1 MEIPPLP
8 TFFMYPRGMRTHRYT
23 PFITAFLSLT
33 LAYPAFAGTGTTP
46 DSIFHGIGS
55 PTPPIALPA
64 ALTAQQQT
72 QRLERALISLWA
84 TTKPGN
90 TYAIGGQP
98 FPRADNG
105 TFTSP
110 SEPGGPYTFGPTIDA
125 STLQNRAPTFVRL
138 LLSHYAQQELL
149 VMKALQDALLDF
161 LAQTNVGDPMAVGEG
176 TLTHNSD
183 DTVMYVGP
191 EGVFII
197 NPFASDLSDVAR
209 ALPNLAAAWS
219 KMTGY
224 INPQGNKTAAAI
236 LDNDSGAYIDPRT
249 GNMYDPNGNKIGTKP
264 GYGSTPGATGKKG
277 GTPGGG
283 NTPGGSGTGTGSTGN
298 DGNNPGGGTDGS
310 TSKGGSN
317 SGGGTDGTGNGSTS
331 NGGSNSGGGT
341 DGTRNGSTSN
351 GGGNSGGG
359 TDGTGNGSTGNGG
372 GTGPGSTG
380 NGGGNPG
387 GTPGTGST
395 GNNPGD
401 GTGNGSTGN
410 GGNNGNT
417 GNRTPTTTGGSNSGA
432 TERGNTSMSGCY
444 AVRNRLTGQSRCE

>member
-1 MEIPPLP
+1 
-8 TFFMYPRGMRTHRYT
+8 MYPVGMRTHPYT

-55 PTPPIALPA
+55 RTPPIALPA

-125 STLQNRAPTFVRL
+125 TTLQNRAPTFVRL

-149 VMKALQDALLDF
+149 VMKALQDAMLDF
-161 LAQTNVGDPMAVGEG
+161 LAQTNVGDTLAVGEG

-197 NPFASDLSDVAR
+197 NPFAYDLSEVAR

-219 KMTGY
+219 EMTGY

-264 GYGSTPGATGKKG
+264 GYGPDSTGKKG
-277 GTPGGG
+277 STPG
-283 NTPGGSGTGTGSTGN
+283 S
-298 DGNNPGGGTDGS
+298 NPG
-310 TSKGGSN
+310 
-317 SGGGTDGTGNGSTS
+317 
-331 NGGSNSGGGT
+331 
-341 DGTRNGSTSN
+341 
-351 GGGNSGGG
+351 
-359 TDGTGNGSTGNGG
+359 GG

-380 NGGGNPG
+380 NGGNNPG
-387 GTPGTGST
+387 GGGPGPGST
-395 GNNPGD
+395 GNGGNNPGGGTD

-432 TERGNTSMSGCY
+432 TERGNTSTSGCY

>member
-1 MEIPPLP
+1 
-8 TFFMYPRGMRTHRYT
+8 MYPGGMRTHRYT

-55 PTPPIALPA
+55 RTPPIALPA
-64 ALTAQQQT
+64 ALTAQQQM

-125 STLQNRAPTFVRL
+125 PTLQNRAPAFVRL

-161 LAQTNVGDPMAVGEG
+161 LAQTNVGDTMAVGEG

-197 NPFASDLSDVAR
+197 NPFASDLSEVAR

-219 KMTGY
+219 EMTGY

-264 GYGSTPGATGKKG
+264 GYGPGSTGKKG
-277 GTPGGG
+277 STPG
-283 NTPGGSGTGTGSTGN
+283 S
-298 DGNNPGGGTDGS
+298 NPG
-310 TSKGGSN
+310 
-317 SGGGTDGTGNGSTS
+317 
-331 NGGSNSGGGT
+331 
-341 DGTRNGSTSN
+341 
-351 GGGNSGGG
+351 
-359 TDGTGNGSTGNGG
+359 GG

-380 NGGGNPG
+380 NGGNNPG
-387 GTPGTGST
+387 GGTGTGSGPGST
-395 GNNPGD
+395 GNGGNNPGGGTGTGSGPGSTGNGGNNPGGGTD

-432 TERGNTSMSGCY
+432 TERGNTSTSGCY

>member
-1 MEIPPLP
+1 
-8 TFFMYPRGMRTHRYT
+8 MYPVGMRTHPYT

-55 PTPPIALPA
+55 RTPPIALPA

-125 STLQNRAPTFVRL
+125 TTLQNRAPTFVRL

-149 VMKALQDALLDF
+149 AMKALQDALLDF
-161 LAQTNVGDPMAVGEG
+161 LAQTNVGDTLAVGEG

-197 NPFASDLSDVAR
+197 NPFTYDLSEVAR

-219 KMTGY
+219 EMTGY

-264 GYGSTPGATGKKG
+264 GYGPGSTGKKG
-277 GTPGGG
+277 STPG
-283 NTPGGSGTGTGSTGN
+283 S
-298 DGNNPGGGTDGS
+298 NPG
-310 TSKGGSN
+310 
-317 SGGGTDGTGNGSTS
+317 
-331 NGGSNSGGGT
+331 
-341 DGTRNGSTSN
+341 
-351 GGGNSGGG
+351 
-359 TDGTGNGSTGNGG
+359 GG

-380 NGGGNPG
+380 NGGNNPG
-387 GTPGTGST
+387 GGTGTGSGPGST
-395 GNNPGD
+395 GNGGNNPGGGTD

-432 TERGNTSMSGCY
+432 TERGNTSTSGCY

>member
-1 MEIPPLP
+1 
-8 TFFMYPRGMRTHRYT
+8 MRTHHYT

-55 PTPPIALPA
+55 RTPPIALPA

-125 STLQNRAPTFVRL
+125 TTLQNRAPAFVRL

-149 VMKALQDALLDF
+149 GMKALQDALLDF
-161 LAQTNVGDPMAVGEG
+161 LAQTNVGDTLAVGEG

-197 NPFASDLSDVAR
+197 NPFASDLSEVAR

-219 KMTGY
+219 EMTGY

-264 GYGSTPGATGKKG
+264 GYGSTPGSTGKKG
-277 GTPGGG
+277 
-283 NTPGGSGTGTGSTGN
+283 S
-298 DGNNPGGGTDGS
+298 NPG
-310 TSKGGSN
+310 
-317 SGGGTDGTGNGSTS
+317 
-331 NGGSNSGGGT
+331 
-341 DGTRNGSTSN
+341 
-351 GGGNSGGG
+351 
-359 TDGTGNGSTGNGG
+359 GG

-380 NGGGNPG
+380 NGGNNPG
-387 GTPGTGST
+387 GGT
-395 GNNPGD
+395 D

-432 TERGNTSMSGCY
+432 TERGNTSTSGCY

>member
-1 MEIPPLP
+1 
-8 TFFMYPRGMRTHRYT
+8 MYPVGMRTHPYT

-55 PTPPIALPA
+55 RTPPIALPA

-125 STLQNRAPTFVRL
+125 TTLQNRAPTFVRL

-161 LAQTNVGDPMAVGEG
+161 LAQTNVGDTLAVGEG

-197 NPFASDLSDVAR
+197 NPFASDLSEVAR

-219 KMTGY
+219 EMTGY

-264 GYGSTPGATGKKG
+264 GYGSTPGSTGKKG
-277 GTPGGG
+277 STPG
-283 NTPGGSGTGTGSTGN
+283 S
-298 DGNNPGGGTDGS
+298 NPGGGTGPGS
-310 TSKGGSN
+310 
-317 SGGGTDGTGNGSTS
+317 TGNG
-331 NGGSNSGGGT
+331 
-341 DGTRNGSTSN
+341 
-351 GGGNSGGG
+351 GNNPGGG

-372 GTGPGSTG
+372 NTPGGSGTGTGSGPGSTG
-380 NGGGNPG
+380 NGGNNPG
-387 GTPGTGST
+387 GGT
-395 GNNPGD
+395 D

-432 TERGNTSMSGCY
+432 TERGNTSTSGCY

>member
-1 MEIPPLP
+1 
-8 TFFMYPRGMRTHRYT
+8 MYPVGMRTHPYT

-55 PTPPIALPA
+55 RTPPIALPA

-125 STLQNRAPTFVRL
+125 TTLQNRAPTFVRL

-161 LAQTNVGDPMAVGEG
+161 LAQTNVGDTLAVGEG

-197 NPFASDLSDVAR
+197 NPFAYDLSEVAR

-219 KMTGY
+219 EMTGY

-264 GYGSTPGATGKKG
+264 GYGPDSTGKKG
-277 GTPGGG
+277 STPGSNPGGG
-283 NTPGGSGTGTGSTGN
+283 GTGPGSTGN
-298 DGNNPGGGTDGS
+298 GGNNP
-310 TSKGGSN
+310 
-317 SGGGTDGTGNGSTS
+317 
-331 NGGSNSGGGT
+331 
-341 DGTRNGSTSN
+341 
-351 GGGNSGGG
+351 GGG

-372 GTGPGSTG
+372 NTPGGSGTGTGSGPGSTG
-380 NGGGNPG
+380 NGGNNPG
-387 GTPGTGST
+387 GGT
-395 GNNPGD
+395 D

-432 TERGNTSMSGCY
+432 TERGNTSTSGCY

>member
-1 MEIPPLP
+1 
-8 TFFMYPRGMRTHRYT
+8 MYPGGMRTHHYT

-55 PTPPIALPA
+55 RTPPIALPA

-125 STLQNRAPTFVRL
+125 TTLQNRAPAFVRL

-149 VMKALQDALLDF
+149 GMKALQDALLDF
-161 LAQTNVGDPMAVGEG
+161 LAQTNVGDTLAVGEG

-197 NPFASDLSDVAR
+197 NPFASDLSEVAR

-219 KMTGY
+219 EMTGY

-264 GYGSTPGATGKKG
+264 GYGSTPGSTGKKG
-277 GTPGGG
+277 STPG
-283 NTPGGSGTGTGSTGN
+283 S
-298 DGNNPGGGTDGS
+298 NPG
-310 TSKGGSN
+310 
-317 SGGGTDGTGNGSTS
+317 
-331 NGGSNSGGGT
+331 
-341 DGTRNGSTSN
+341 
-351 GGGNSGGG
+351 
-359 TDGTGNGSTGNGG
+359 GG

-380 NGGGNPG
+380 NGGNNPG
-387 GTPGTGST
+387 GGGTGPGSTENGGNNPGGGSTGPGST
-395 GNNPGD
+395 GNGGNNPGGGGTGPGSTGNGGNNPGGGTD

-432 TERGNTSMSGCY
+432 TERGNTSTSGCY

>member
-1 MEIPPLP
+1 
-8 TFFMYPRGMRTHRYT
+8 MYPGGMHTHRYT

-55 PTPPIALPA
+55 RTPPIALPA

-125 STLQNRAPTFVRL
+125 PTLQNRAPAFVRL

-161 LAQTNVGDPMAVGEG
+161 LAQTNVGDTMAVGEG

-197 NPFASDLSDVAR
+197 NPFASDLSEVAR
-209 ALPNLAAAWS
+209 SLPNLAAAWS
-219 KMTGY
+219 EMTGY

-264 GYGSTPGATGKKG
+264 GYGSTPGSTGKKG
-277 GTPGGG
+277 STPGGG
-283 NTPGGSGTGTGSTGN
+283 NTPGGGGTGTGSTGN
-298 DGNNPGGGTDGS
+298 GGNNP
-310 TSKGGSN
+310 
-317 SGGGTDGTGNGSTS
+317 
-331 NGGSNSGGGT
+331 
-341 DGTRNGSTSN
+341 
-351 GGGNSGGG
+351 GGG
-359 TDGTGNGSTGNGG
+359 TDGTGNGSTGNGGGTGNGSTGNGGGTDGTGNGSTGNGGNTPGGG

-395 GNNPGD
+395 GTD

-432 TERGNTSMSGCY
+432 TERGNTSTSGCY

>member
-1 MEIPPLP
+1 
-8 TFFMYPRGMRTHRYT
+8 MYPGGMRTHRYT

-55 PTPPIALPA
+55 RTPPIALPA
-64 ALTAQQQT
+64 ALTAQQQM

-125 STLQNRAPTFVRL
+125 PTLQNRAPAFVRL

-161 LAQTNVGDPMAVGEG
+161 LAQTNVGDTMAVGEG

-197 NPFASDLSDVAR
+197 NPFASDLSEVAR

-219 KMTGY
+219 EMTGY

-264 GYGSTPGATGKKG
+264 GYGPGSTGKKG
-277 GTPGGG
+277 STPG
-283 NTPGGSGTGTGSTGN
+283 S
-298 DGNNPGGGTDGS
+298 NPGGGT
-310 TSKGGSN
+310 
-317 SGGGTDGTGNGSTS
+317 
-331 NGGSNSGGGT
+331 
-341 DGTRNGSTSN
+341 
-351 GGGNSGGG
+351 
-359 TDGTGNGSTGNGG
+359 
-372 GTGPGSTG
+372 
-380 NGGGNPG
+380 
-387 GTPGTGST
+387 
-395 GNNPGD
+395 D

-432 TERGNTSMSGCY
+432 TERGNTSTSGCY
-444 AVRNRLTGQSRCE
+444 TVRNRLTGQSRCE

>member
-1 MEIPPLP
+1 
-8 TFFMYPRGMRTHRYT
+8 MRTHHYT

-55 PTPPIALPA
+55 RTPPIALPA

-125 STLQNRAPTFVRL
+125 TTLQNRAPAFVRL

-149 VMKALQDALLDF
+149 GMKALQDALLDF
-161 LAQTNVGDPMAVGEG
+161 LAQTNVGDTLAVGEG

-197 NPFASDLSDVAR
+197 NPFTYDLSEVAR

-219 KMTGY
+219 EMTGY

-264 GYGSTPGATGKKG
+264 GYGPGSTGKKG
-277 GTPGGG
+277 STPGSNPGGG
-283 NTPGGSGTGTGSTGN
+283 GTGPGSTGN
-298 DGNNPGGGTDGS
+298 GGNNP
-310 TSKGGSN
+310 
-317 SGGGTDGTGNGSTS
+317 
-331 NGGSNSGGGT
+331 
-341 DGTRNGSTSN
+341 
-351 GGGNSGGG
+351 GGG

-372 GTGPGSTG
+372 NTPGGGGTGTGSGPGSTG
-380 NGGGNPG
+380 NGGNNPG
-387 GTPGTGST
+387 GGT
-395 GNNPGD
+395 D

-432 TERGNTSMSGCY
+432 TERGNTSTSGCY

>member
-1 MEIPPLP
+1 
-8 TFFMYPRGMRTHRYT
+8 MYPVGMRTHPYT

-55 PTPPIALPA
+55 RTPPIALPA

-125 STLQNRAPTFVRL
+125 TTLQNRAPTFVRL

-149 VMKALQDALLDF
+149 GMKALQDALLDF
-161 LAQTNVGDPMAVGEG
+161 LAQTNVGDTLAVGEG

-197 NPFASDLSDVAR
+197 NPFTYDLSEVAR

-219 KMTGY
+219 EMTGY

-264 GYGSTPGATGKKG
+264 GYGPGSTGKKG
-277 GTPGGG
+277 STPGSNPGGG
-283 NTPGGSGTGTGSTGN
+283 
-298 DGNNPGGGTDGS
+298 GNNPGGGT
-310 TSKGGSN
+310 
-317 SGGGTDGTGNGSTS
+317 GTGS
-331 NGGSNSGGGT
+331 
-341 DGTRNGSTSN
+341 
-351 GGGNSGGG
+351 
-359 TDGTGNGSTGNGG
+359 
-372 GTGPGSTG
+372 GPGSTG
-380 NGGGNPG
+380 NGGNNPG
-387 GTPGTGST
+387 GGTGTGSGPGST
-395 GNNPGD
+395 GNGGNNPGGGTD

-432 TERGNTSMSGCY
+432 TERGNTSTSGCY

>member
-1 MEIPPLP
+1 
-8 TFFMYPRGMRTHRYT
+8 MYPVGMRTHPYT

-55 PTPPIALPA
+55 RTPPIALPA

-125 STLQNRAPTFVRL
+125 TTLQNRAPTFVRL

-161 LAQTNVGDPMAVGEG
+161 LAQTNVGDTLAVGEG

-197 NPFASDLSDVAR
+197 NPFTYDLSEVAR

-219 KMTGY
+219 EMTGY

-264 GYGSTPGATGKKG
+264 GYGPGSTGKKG
-277 GTPGGG
+277 STPGSNPGGG
-283 NTPGGSGTGTGSTGN
+283 GTGPGSTGN
-298 DGNNPGGGTDGS
+298 GGNNP
-310 TSKGGSN
+310 
-317 SGGGTDGTGNGSTS
+317 
-331 NGGSNSGGGT
+331 
-341 DGTRNGSTSN
+341 
-351 GGGNSGGG
+351 GGG

-372 GTGPGSTG
+372 NTPGGSGTGTGSGPGSTG
-380 NGGGNPG
+380 NGGNNPG
-387 GTPGTGST
+387 GGTGTGSGPGST
-395 GNNPGD
+395 GNGGNNPGGGTGTGSGPGSTGNGGNNPGGGTD

-432 TERGNTSMSGCY
+432 TERGNTSTSGCY

>member
-1 MEIPPLP
+1 
-8 TFFMYPRGMRTHRYT
+8 MYPVGMRTHPYT

-55 PTPPIALPA
+55 RTPPIALPA

-125 STLQNRAPTFVRL
+125 TTLQNRAPTFVRL

-161 LAQTNVGDPMAVGEG
+161 LAQTNVGDTLAVGEG

-197 NPFASDLSDVAR
+197 NPFAYDLSEVAR

-219 KMTGY
+219 EMTGY

-264 GYGSTPGATGKKG
+264 GYGPGSTGKKG
-277 GTPGGG
+277 STPG
-283 NTPGGSGTGTGSTGN
+283 S
-298 DGNNPGGGTDGS
+298 NP
-310 TSKGGSN
+310 
-317 SGGGTDGTGNGSTS
+317 
-331 NGGSNSGGGT
+331 
-341 DGTRNGSTSN
+341 
-351 GGGNSGGG
+351 
-359 TDGTGNGSTGNGG
+359 GG

-380 NGGGNPG
+380 NGGNNPG
-387 GTPGTGST
+387 GGT
-395 GNNPGD
+395 D

-432 TERGNTSMSGCY
+432 TERGNTSTSGCY